1 MIHLMYV
8 ESPAFYTIYMSK
20 YIYIYKRKGGRRE
33 SHPKS
38 HFEVTA
44 RIIAMLLFIAMA
56 QEHPFGKCGKFQK
69 SPLSPWSFIPLLF
82 VCTKTNHITAI
93 SLLFPLLLPLS
104 KPLQLKK
111 KIVTCC
117 FFGLCLN
124 YLSCMYIFVGE
135 VCEPG
140 FCLKLVVSVS
150 KYGLGNMLFS

>member
-1 MIHLMYV
+1 
-8 ESPAFYTIYMSK
+8 MSK

-56 QEHPFGKCGKFQK
+56 QEHPFGKYGKFQK

-140 FCLKLVVSVS
+140 LFEAGGECFKIWFGKYAFFLVS
-150 KYGLGNMLFS
+150 KLKP